1 MVGEGGK
8 RKEPML
14 LDMCGV
20 SGSPAVRRLN
30 FHSSHEEGLNPEP
43 ASLSVTDAHIL
54 AAGEVVTP
62 GNLSSFASCSGLL
75 GISCLWVLLGAS

>member
-8 RKEPML
+8 RKEPTL

-20 SGSPAVRRLN
+20 SGSHVVRSLN
-30 FHSSHEEGLNPEP
+30 FHSGHEEGLNPEP
-43 ASLSVTDAHIL
+43 TSLSVTDAYIP
-54 AAGEVVTP
+54 AAGEVVMP

-75 GISCLWVLLGAS
+75 GISCLWGLLGAS